1 MDFAQ
6 IKSDLENSPS
16 LKLLR
21 QQHAPLI
28 VSFFYEQFKQQQRVT
43 VPYDELLGN
52 LDAMLDRLNEQ
63 QPGSFPRSA
72 KEYLDAWSKEL
83 RLLRIYAGTEN
94 AWMVDLTSETE
105 RVIRWFEELRQRPFV
120 GTESRFRSIFETL
133 REIIANSTEDPE
145 QRMLFLRAQQAALQR
160 EIDAIETTGRVQRY
174 NETQIRE
181 RFLQVNENAVRLLSD
196 FAAVEQNFRD
206 LARKT
211 QEATLRPNV
220 QRGVVLGD
228 VLDADEALESS
239 DEGRSF
245 RAFWQYL
252 LIPAQKDELAELIRA
267 IHALPELAALRDSSI
282 LPSLTRRLLDAGQK
296 VIASNQQ
303 LSEQLRRMLDEQTL
317 AENQRVRALCAEI
330 KQLAFEHSQHPP
342 EGAFFVL
349 ETAPDISVIMDR
361 PLWSPGLNTKV
372 DAPDLLVGEEDDLSA
387 LQALYAQ
394 FYVDLD
400 LLREQLARLLEK
412 SPSVSLVEV
421 LEHYPPGKGV
431 AELLAYLQIA
441 DESPQHQIDT
451 ERYDEIALTLTDG
464 TSKLRLRLP
473 HIVYGHYRP

>member
-6 IKSDLENSPS
+6 VKADLENMPS

-28 VSFFYEQFKQQQRVT
+28 ISFFYHQFKQQQRVT
-43 VPYDELLGN
+43 VAYEELLGN
-52 LDAMLDRLNEQ
+52 LDAVLDRLNEQ
-63 QPGSFPRSA
+63 QPDSYPRSA
-72 KEYLDAWSKEL
+72 KEYLDTWSKDL

-94 AWMVDLTSETE
+94 TWMVDLTSEAE
-105 RVIRWFEELRQRPFV
+105 QVIRWFEELRQRPFV

-145 QRMLFLRAQQAALQR
+145 QRLAFLRDQQAALQR
-160 EIDAIETTGRVQRY
+160 EIDQIMATGRVQRY

-206 LARKT
+206 LARKI
-211 QEATLRPNV
+211 QEATLRPNIHK
-220 QRGVVLGD
+220 GTLLGD
-228 VLDADEALESS
+228 VLDADEALENS

-252 LIPAQKDELAELIRA
+252 LVPAQKDELAQLIKA
-267 IHALPELAALRDSSI
+267 IHTLPELAVLRDSSI
-282 LPSLTRRLLDAGQK
+282 LPTLAKRLLDAGQK

-303 LSEQLRRMLDEQTL
+303 LSEQLRRMLDEQVL
-317 AENQRVRALCAEI
+317 AENQRVRSLCAEI
-330 KQLAFEHSQHPP
+330 KQLAFEHTEHPP
-342 EGAFFVL
+342 EGVFFVL
-349 ETAPDISVIMDR
+349 ETVPEISMIMDR
-361 PLWSPGLNTKV
+361 PLWSPALNAKV
-372 DAPDLLVGEEDDLSA
+372 DTYDLVFGQEDDLAS
-387 LQALYAQ
+387 LEALYAQ
-394 FYVDLD
+394 FYVDVD
-400 LLREQLARLLEK
+400 ELRERLARLLEE

-421 LEHYPPGKGV
+421 LTHYPPAKGV

-441 DESPQHQIDT
+441 DEAPQHHIDM
-451 ERYDEIALTLTDG
+451 EIKDEIPLVLTDG
-464 TSKLRLRLP
+464 SSMIRMRLP
-473 HIVYGHYRP
+473 RIVYGRYQS